1 VHPILFELSLPDGT
15 SLEVTSYRVAYMSAV
30 FVALA
35 IAWLLARRDG
45 LPARRS
51 LAVLLVSAVTLPV
64 GARLWHAI
72 TNPEVYASEPWRLW
86 TLQASGHALFGGV
99 FLASVAGVLA
109 ARLMRVDLWRLADA
123 AAPALGAGIVIM
135 RLGCFANGCCFGRL
149 TDGPTGVTFP
159 PGSYAHFWQLA
170 HGYIKLFEAPLPVHP
185 TQLYEAAGALACV
198 AVWAVVRRF
207 SVPHDVVSDMP
218 SYTSNITPLRV
229 PSGVP
234 FLSFVAAFAVVRSL
248 NWTFRVPP
256 DTLTEPGIYWPI
268 YAATVAV
275 CGALVFARFVVTR
288 RDPRS
293 APSDSTSANVEPLE
307 PRSRK
312 SAKFAE

>member
-1 VHPILFELSLPDGT
+1 MHPILFELALPDGT
-15 SLEVTSYRVAYMSAV
+15 SLEVTSYRFAYMGAV
-30 FVALA
+30 FVALT

-45 LPARRS
+45 LPSRRS
-51 LAVLLVSAVTLPV
+51 LAVLLVTAIALPV

-72 TNPEVYASEPWRLW
+72 TNPETYANEPWRLW

-109 ARLMRVDLWRLADA
+109 ARQLRVDLWRLADA
-123 AAPALGAGIVIM
+123 AAPALGAGIVVM
-135 RLGCFANGCCFGRL
+135 RLGCFANGCCFGKL

-159 PGSYAHFWQLA
+159 PGSYAHFWELA
-170 HGYIKLFEAPLPVHP
+170 HGYIKLFEGPLPVHP
-185 TQLYEAAGALACV
+185 AQLYEAAGALACV

-207 SVPHDVVSDMP
+207 RVPHDVVSDMP
-218 SYTSNITPLRV
+218 SGTSNGTARGIPD
-229 PSGVP
+229 GVP
-234 FLSFVAAFAVVRSL
+234 FLSLVTVFAVVRTL
-248 NWTFRVPP
+248 NWTLRVPP

-275 CGALVFARFVVTR
+275 CLALVVVRFVVTR
-288 RDPRS
+288 RS
-293 APSDSTSANVEPLE
+293 YSTAPSDSTSANVEPLE
-307 PRSRK
+307 SQSRK